1 MSLSSLP
8 EYWKVDRD
16 LLVVMGAQ
24 AELQAAAW
32 KKLGQSRVLAIVP
45 PAEPAEDLPDVP
57 LARTLDD
64 VRTFVWSMHV
74 PVKHIS
80 MRLTNHGGID
90 QVQAQEYANHLQE
103 EAQRHRTLMWSL
115 DKLGPKW
122 ATNSLLNA
130 PALARSPWVH
140 DYRGAFEGVP
150 MIVVGA
156 GPSLGTSIDLLKQ
169 AKGRAIIVAVHRTLE
184 SLHRAGVEPDIT
196 IAVECRDVKHQFMN
210 VGTEK
215 LAAVALATMV
225 ENNLQ
230 EVGAQRTLQFA
241 SNKWEGWLLPESE
254 QDASVVE
261 SLGTVS
267 HSAVS
272 LGKVWGCDPIIMV
285 GQDLAFPGGQVYHG
299 EGADGDTHIE
309 LDERSGQFRLK
320 GFSEWRDHTLGQ
332 EAHELFGCVEVD
344 AIGGGTV
351 LTSTTFND
359 YRIVLEGWAE
369 EWRDGPRLF
378 NASSSGAFIK
388 GWEHGPLAPIL
399 DQLPDIG
406 LDVHQRFEEVER
418 TAELPLR
425 SREEYIID
433 RVRRTRTDLRRMDQL
448 TTKCLR
454 LIQRAIKQ
462 PVGNHLGK
470 IDTLEAQIKEC
481 SQRLPLLTL
490 ATQYHLKMTVNR
502 APAVTNVRD
511 SLRLTQSLYTHL
523 REQSRALLHA
533 CDTALEAY
541 SPQG

>member
-45 PAEPAEDLPDVP
+45 ETEPAQDLPDVP

-74 PVKHIS
+74 PFKHIS
-80 MRLTNHGGID
+80 MRLTNHGGIN
-90 QVQAQEYANHLQE
+90 QAQAQQFANHLQE
-103 EAQRHRTLMWSL
+103 EAQRHRTLLWSL

-122 ATNSLLNA
+122 AANSLLNT
-130 PALARSPWVH
+130 PSLARSAWVH
-140 DYRGAFEGVP
+140 DYNGAFEGVP

-156 GPSLGTSIDLLKQ
+156 GPSLGQSIELLKR

-184 SLHRAGVEPDIT
+184 SLHRAGIQPDIT

-210 VGTEK
+210 VGTEQ

-230 EVGAQRTLQFA
+230 DVGAQRTIQFA
-241 SNKWEGWLLPESE
+241 SNRWEAWVLPDAE
-254 QDASVVE
+254 QEKSVVA

-285 GQDLAFPGGQVYHG
+285 GQDLAFPGGQVYHDN
-299 EGADGDTHIE
+299 GADGDTHIE

-332 EAHELFGCVEVD
+332 EAHELFGCVEVA

-359 YRIVLEGWAE
+359 YRVVLEDWADQ
-369 EWRDGPRLF
+369 WGGTPRLF
-378 NASSSGAFIK
+378 NASSSGAYIK
-388 GWEHGPLAPIL
+388 GWEHGELGAIL
-399 DQLPDIG
+399 DEIPDIG
-406 LDVHQRFEEVER
+406 LDVHRRFEHVER
-418 TAELPLR
+418 IAKLPPA
-425 SREEYIID
+425 S
-433 RVRRTRTDLRRMDQL
+433 RTDHIMARLRTTKTELRRMDQL

-462 PVGNHLGK
+462 PAANHLSK
-470 IDTLEAQIKEC
+470 IDTLEAQIKAC
-481 SQRLPLLTL
+481 SKRLPLLTL

-523 REQSRALLHA
+523 RAQSRALLEA
-533 CDTALEAY
+533 CDTALSGY